1 MKAEYGWDLS
11 AYEGIGSV
19 VETLRDEVAERD
31 ALNDKY
37 IEAKDA
43 LNNVNW
49 ELDYYVGVAEGVI
62 DADMTLYDYKQK
74 MNEENRILQQTSSAA
89 ASAYEDME
97 KRADTASKNTL
108 NTMQNNVTETS
119 NKMSTVVQNFDKAT
133 GGVISGVIKAVN
145 QTKTEMDK
153 LLKPKVGVELY
164 NEWFNLAYKLGER
177 YNDGWKAIKTVI
189 VTTLDGIY
197 NYTPVSTRQELSPS
211 LAMLVNTNGSPL
223 NQPQSTYSAYDYF
236 LAQSG
241 QQQPQQQPNMLFNIT
256 IGGKEVTDYVITDV
270 NNRTMQTGRN
280 PFGF

>member
-1 MKAEYGWDLS
+1 
-11 AYEGIGSV
+11 
-19 VETLRDEVAERD
+19 
-31 ALNDKY
+31 
-37 IEAKDA
+37 
-43 LNNVNW
+43 
-49 ELDYYVGVAEGVI
+49 
-62 DADMTLYDYKQK
+62 
-74 MNEENRILQQTSSAA
+74 
-89 ASAYEDME
+89 ME

-133 GGVISGVIKAVN
+133 GGVISGVVKAVN

-153 LLKPKVGVELY
+153 LLNPKVGVELY

-211 LAMLVNTNGSPL
+211 LAMLVNTNGSKL

-241 QQQPQQQPNMLFNIT
+241 QQQPQQPQNMLFNIT